1 MAGGGGDGE
10 MNYWPGFVDALA
22 NLVLALVF
30 VVVIFTLALAVIAS
44 QVTKRAAAA
53 ATAAAKAA
61 AEAQLQVDKEKE
73 SDLVKEIEALRS
85 ELLEKE
91 KKLELRA
98 KSDVVEAPA
107 PETKNVGV
115 SSADLTLSYE
125 PGAYQLTGTALTEL
139 DKLMGTKGSNP
150 ASKKFELVAYPGA
163 GGFSNEKRSA
173 YYRLVTMRN
182 LLIERGVPPGNIV
195 TRTATDA
202 VLPSLQGQVRL
213 NVKGK

>member
-1 MAGGGGDGE
+1 MAGGGSDGE

-53 ATAAAKAA
+53 AAEAAKSA
-61 AEAQLQVDKEKE
+61 AESQLQSDMARE

-98 KSDVVEAPA
+98 KSDMVETPA

-125 PGAYQLTGTALTEL
+125 PGAYQLTGTALGEL
-139 DKLMGTKGSNP
+139 DKLMASKGSNP
-150 ASKKFELVAYPGA
+150 SSKKFELVAYLGA
-163 GGFSNEKRSA
+163 GGFSAEKRAA

-182 LLIERGVPPGNIV
+182 LLIERGVPAANIS
-195 TRTATDA
+195 TRTANDT